1 MSVFARATQPL
12 QTLDG
17 AVNHLTDFTV
27 REIPWVWWPASPPRR
42 DRPFEAGQHAA
53 YLVWSAASFL
63 AGEVLAQRMPE
74 ELRSTGRRLRNERI
88 ATGMIAAAG
97 WLVAAGAW
105 DRRAERL
112 RRRPWQRLRR

>member
-1 MSVFARATQPL
+1 MSVFADATQPL
-12 QTLDG
+12 ERLDG
-17 AVNHLTDFTV
+17 AVNGLNDLSV
-27 REIPWVWWPASPPRR
+27 RATPWMWWPASPPRR

-53 YLVWSAASFL
+53 YLAWSAVGLVAS
-63 AGEVLAQRMPE
+63 EVLAQRMPE
-74 ELRSTGRRLRNERI
+74 ELRSTGSQLRNERI
-88 ATGMIAAAG
+88 ATVVMAAAM